1 MKSMT
6 TNVCLLFF
14 ITTVSS
20 WKRIWNQCSHFRVT
34 KFWAIRFVRWF
45 SFHSVMSLFFFFS
58 FAALRLASSSFVRC
72 KALMNAWQLTKS
84 VHNHINKTISLF
96 SSLCFALRVC
106 YVLVTTIATNSLV
119 ECLWFGRILL
129 LFQRSDHNTQNE
141 ETKKHSCIEMQTK
154 LRGSLSLFFC
164 LARLSIVHDK
174 NINFVINLHV
184 NQIIDWVQDCSIKL
198 EYQSIRGG
206 LVQMCLFSI

>member
-141 ETKKHSCIEMQTK
+141 ETKKNTRVLKCKRSYVV
-154 LRGSLSLFFC
+154 LSLSFSVSHAC
-164 LARLSIVHDK
+164 QSSTIKTSILS
-174 NINFVINLHV
+174 
-184 NQIIDWVQDCSIKL
+184 
-198 EYQSIRGG
+198 
-206 LVQMCLFSI
+206 

>member
-14 ITTVSS
+14 ITTVSC

-45 SFHSVMSLFFFFS
+45 SFHSVVSLFFFFS

-106 YVLVTTIATNSLV
+106 YVFGDNNRNQFTRWMFVIWSDFIAISTV
-119 ECLWFGRILL
+119 
-129 LFQRSDHNTQNE
+129 RSQHTKWRNK
-141 ETKKHSCIEMQTK
+141 KKHSRIEMQTK
-154 LRGSLSLFFC
+154 LRGSLSLSFSVSHAC
-164 LARLSIVHDK
+164 QSSTIKTSILS
-174 NINFVINLHV
+174 
-184 NQIIDWVQDCSIKL
+184 
-198 EYQSIRGG
+198 
-206 LVQMCLFSI
+206 

>member
-14 ITTVSS
+14 ITTVSK

-45 SFHSVMSLFFFFS
+45 SFHSVMSLFFFFFS

-96 SSLCFALRVC
+96 SSLRFALLYVC
-106 YVLVTTIATNSLV
+106 VMFWWQQSQPIHSLNVCDLVGFYCYFNGQITTHKMKK
-119 ECLWFGRILL
+119 
-129 LFQRSDHNTQNE
+129 Q
-141 ETKKHSCIEMQTK
+141 KKHSRIEMQTK
-154 LRGSLSLFFC
+154 LRGSLSLSFSVSHACQSFTIKTSI
-164 LARLSIVHDK
+164 LS
-174 NINFVINLHV
+174 
-184 NQIIDWVQDCSIKL
+184 
-198 EYQSIRGG
+198 
-206 LVQMCLFSI
+206 

>member
-1 MKSMT
+1 MQDVNPELVWKRNEKHDKHREFIIFYYDGVKLETNMKS
-6 TNVCLLFF
+6 V
-14 ITTVSS
+14 
-20 WKRIWNQCSHFRVT
+20 
-34 KFWAIRFVRWF
+34 F
-45 SFHSVMSLFFFFS
+45 SFSCNKILGDSICSLIFFS
-58 FAALRLASSSFVRC
+58 LCYVSLLLLLLVCGFASSSFVRC

-141 ETKKHSCIEMQTK
+141 ETKKTLVYWNANEVTWF
-154 LRGSLSLFFC
+154 SLSLF
-164 LARLSIVHDK
+164 LSRT
-174 NINFVINLHV
+174 LV
-184 NQIIDWVQDCSIKL
+184 N
-198 EYQSIRGG
+198 RPR
-206 LVQMCLFSI
+206 